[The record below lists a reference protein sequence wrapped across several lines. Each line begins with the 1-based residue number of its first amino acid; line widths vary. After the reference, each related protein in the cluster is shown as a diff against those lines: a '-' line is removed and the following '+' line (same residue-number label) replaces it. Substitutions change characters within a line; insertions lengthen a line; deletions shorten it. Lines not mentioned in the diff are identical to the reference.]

1 MGWRGPAAA
10 VGRVPGPAAPRGSK
24 AKLLIPLSKKLLCC
38 AHRGFRDRDSG
49 NQPRA
54 NPKEGD
60 GGLRCVY
67 RTRRAC
73 SARGSELSNRETPAS
88 RWSVDLRGGILG
100 PTKGRPLRTIL
111 VEGPSRQRQ
120 AVPRVP
126 APQTRYKTRPRPR
139 RWSTSYDR
147 PAALPTTPSRRQAH
161 APEAPLPSRR
171 PRSTRVLRGRLTA
184 RAVTESPKTEPNER
198 SKTIPPQNPPWPRKL
213 VCYMPLAGSKEP
225 RLETHASCGITLPH
239 SA

>member
-38 AHRGFRDRDSG
+38 AHRGFRDRDSP

-67 RTRRAC
+67 RTLCVC

-139 RWSTSYDR
+139 RQSTSYDR
-147 PAALPTTPSRRQAH
+147 PAALPTTPSRRHSQ
-161 APEAPLPSRR
+161 APERPLPSRR
-171 PRSTRVLRGRLTA
+171 PRSTRVWRGRLTA

-198 SKTIPPQNPPWPRKL
+198 LGTNAPRKPPWP
-213 VCYMPLAGSKEP
+213 GS
-225 RLETHASCGITLPH
+225 
-239 SA
+239 

>member
-1 MGWRGPAAA
+1 MRGRQAAAETISLGAPSWEVGWRGPAAA

-38 AHRGFRDRDSG
+38 AHRGFRDRDSP

-67 RTRRAC
+67 RTPCAC

-139 RWSTSYDR
+139 RQSTSYDR
-147 PAALPTTPSRRQAH
+147 PAALPTTPSRRQAQ
-161 APEAPLPSRR
+161 APERPLPSRR
-171 PRSTRVLRGRLTA
+171 PRSTSAWRAPLTA

-198 SKTIPPQNPPWPRKL
+198 SETPPG
-213 VCYMPLAGSKEP
+213 MA
-225 RLETHASCGITLPH
+225 ASHGR
-239 SA
+239 AR